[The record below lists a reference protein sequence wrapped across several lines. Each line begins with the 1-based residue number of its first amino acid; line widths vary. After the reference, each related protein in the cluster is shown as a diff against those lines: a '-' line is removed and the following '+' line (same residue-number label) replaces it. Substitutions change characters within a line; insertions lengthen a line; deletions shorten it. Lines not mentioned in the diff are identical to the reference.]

1 MFISICI
8 LMSCASSGGSVYVRV
23 VLTLCKCIRVLCLIS
38 SGKAE
43 QYNFLVISG
52 VTACL
57 KQIRFSAGLHI
68 VMCFV
73 CCRECCI
80 NVCV

>member
-1 MFISICI
+1 
-8 LMSCASSGGSVYVRV
+8 MSCASSGGSVYVRV

-52 VTACL
+52 VTALPKADSFQCGAAHRYVFCVL
-57 KQIRFSAGLHI
+57 QGMLHKC
-68 VMCFV
+68 MCV
-73 CCRECCI
+73 I
-80 NVCV
+80 